1 MVANTFGEYWQC
13 MRQSARWMVL
23 LDDRIM
29 EFIDENGPSLPS
41 NIADDDRIPY
51 ESQHIGNRCRKLA
64 EAGLLENLG
73 NGVYVLTSEGKSY
86 LEGEFGVEESPE
98 SSEESEKGTNGA

>member
-1 MVANTFGEYWQC
+1 

-51 ESQHIGNRCRKLA
+51 GSQHIGNRCRKLA
-64 EAGLLENLG
+64 EVGLLENLG
-73 NGVYVLTSEGKSY
+73 TGVYVLTAEGKSY
-86 LEGEFGVEESPE
+86 LEGERSVEETPE
-98 SSEESEKGTNGA
+98 SSEESEKGTNGV